1 MTRFSRA
8 DILSGKAAAES
19 KIVKPEQTQG
29 FYDKDADIEEPK
41 SEPQKK
47 KVEKARKSKVEN
59 KMHSLMRQIDRLE
72 KQRNAL
78 DKKIQA
84 LQSTLTSMC
93 DHKDTALDWTGMKH
107 GSQVPHPRCTV
118 CGTVLYR

>member
-1 MTRFSRA
+1 MTKFSRA
-8 DILSGKAAAES
+8 DILSGKAVAES
-19 KIVKPEQTQG
+19 KVVKTEQRQG
-29 FYDKDADIEEPK
+29 FYDKDAEIEEPR

-84 LQSTLTSMC
+84 LQSTLTSIC
-93 DHKDTALDWTGMKH
+93 DHKQSSIDWVAAADGTEAPKAVCAIC
-107 GSQVPHPRCTV
+107 STILVP
-118 CGTVLYR
+118 